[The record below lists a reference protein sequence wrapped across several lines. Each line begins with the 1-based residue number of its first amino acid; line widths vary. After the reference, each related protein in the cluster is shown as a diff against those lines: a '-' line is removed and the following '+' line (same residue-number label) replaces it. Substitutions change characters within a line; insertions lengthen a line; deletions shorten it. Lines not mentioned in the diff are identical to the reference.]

1 MYVFC
6 LSCPSATFALQHGGF
21 VPREWL
27 AAKGLLSLIRESRT
41 VLDSGF
47 HAVDS
52 GFQLLDSSLCQWN
65 LDSGFHSLV
74 GFRIPCLSCIPDS
87 KTQDSRFNKQTFP
100 GFRNPDFLT
109 WGAKYPAILNE
120 RKLVNN
126 TLFLGVHYS
135 TTDIPG
141 RHLLFSDKAVTS
153 LCCIVTLK

>member
-1 MYVFC
+1 MA
-6 LSCPSATFALQHGGF
+6 SC
-21 VPREWL
+21 
-27 AAKGLLSLIRESRT
+27 KGPIVAPLIRESRT
-41 VLDSGF
+41 VLVSGF

-135 TTDIPG
+135 TT
-141 RHLLFSDKAVTS
+141 SQTS
-153 LCCIVTLK
+153 QGGIYYFPIRQSPHSVV